1 MSDHHVRMEQHGP
14 TLAVADHGPVR
25 QWTMQLAPVNA
36 INADMLGA
44 FEVALDEAS
53 RDQQVAAVVLD
64 SGLKVFSAGA
74 DATWMA
80 QTVSSIGLQGLLED
94 FNATMDRFRAVCLRL
109 RQAPFLVIAALDGH
123 ALAGGLELAVACDLR
138 FCADS
143 AGLRLGVPEMDLFG
157 CLPSGGG
164 GAQFLTRLLGPSRAL
179 EFILSAKP
187 IDPSRAFSVGLV
199 DRLCP
204 AGQVSAESLE
214 FAREV
219 AGKAGRIGVSGAK
232 QAVFGVGELPLS
244 SALPLDGVLHWDTMR
259 RGNFLAGVEAFV
271 TRYASGAGG
280 GSAR

>member
-1 MSDHHVRMEQHGP
+1 MEQHGSA
-14 TLAVADHGPVR
+14 LAVACLGSVR

-36 INADMLGA
+36 INAELLSA
-44 FEVALDEAS
+44 FEAALDEAEAEAG
-53 RDQQVAAVVLD
+53 VAAVVLD

-80 QTVSSIGLQGLLED
+80 KTVASIGPQGLLED

-123 ALAGGLELAVACDLR
+123 ALAGGLELAAACDLR

-143 AGLRLGVPEMDLFG
+143 EKLRLGVPEMDLFG

-164 GAQFLTRLLGPSRAL
+164 GAQFLARLLGPSRAL

-187 IDPSRAFSVGLV
+187 VNPARAHELGLV

-204 AGQVSAESLE
+204 AGQAGAQALE
-214 FAREV
+214 FAHEV
-219 AGKAGRIGVSGAK
+219 AGKAGRIGVSCAK
-232 QAVFGVGELPLS
+232 QAIFGAGELPLS
-244 SALPLDGVLHWDTMR
+244 SALPLDGALHWDTMR
-259 RGNFLAGVEAFV
+259 RGNFLAGVEAFA
-271 TRYASGAGG
+271 TRYASGA
-280 GSAR
+280 AR